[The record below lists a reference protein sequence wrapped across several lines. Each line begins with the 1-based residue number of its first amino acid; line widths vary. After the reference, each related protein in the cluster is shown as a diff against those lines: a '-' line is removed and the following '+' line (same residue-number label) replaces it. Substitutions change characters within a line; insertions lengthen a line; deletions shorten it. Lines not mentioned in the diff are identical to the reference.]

1 MASTINL
8 LRLLADPTRV
18 RLLLLLEQEEFSVAE
33 LQQILGMGQSR
44 ISSHLAQL
52 KRAGVVSDRR
62 VGKNMYYGAN
72 HHGRNSKRERVE
84 EITRL
89 LARELPETSRDRT
102 SLKLVL
108 HKRQDKARKY
118 FDELAGKFGRSYVP
132 GRSWK
137 ALAHTLIT
145 LLPPLTVADLGAG
158 EGTLSQL
165 LAKKARKVIAVDN
178 SPKMVEFGS
187 ELAKKHGFNNL
198 EYRLGDIQ
206 DPPIAKNSIN
216 LAILSQALHHAI
228 HPERTQSRFMRGFFE
243 EVKRRKV
250 YRVAAAY
257 LIAGG
262 AIIQLASAAFPAWEL
277 PNWALRL
284 VIVLLLIGFPIALLL
299 AWAFDLTVQGI
310 KAAPTTGAVGSHMR
324 RNVITLVAAG
334 VVVSAAAGFFL
345 LPRVSAHKVDKS
357 IAVLPFE
364 GLSDEKENAYFAD
377 GIQDDVLTN
386 LSKVG
391 DLKVISRTSVMP
403 YRGKTSNV
411 REI

>member
-8 LRLLADPTRV
+8 LRLLADPTRL
-18 RLLLLLEQEEFSVAE
+18 RLLLLLEQEELSVAE

-62 VGKNMYYGAN
+62 VGKNVYYGAN
-72 HHGRNSKRERVE
+72 HHGRNSQRERVE

-137 ALAHTLIT
+137 ALAHTLIA

-165 LAKKARKVIAVDN
+165 LAKRTRKVIAIDN

-187 ELAKKHGFNNL
+187 KLARKHGFNNL

-206 DPPIAKNSIN
+206 DPPIAPGTVD
-216 LAILSQALHHAI
+216 LAILSQALHHAAR
-228 HPERTQSRFMRGFFE
+228 PE
-243 EVKRRKV
+243 KAI
-250 YRVAAAY
+250 AAAHRMLKKNGRIVVLDLLSHRFEKARELY
-257 LIAGG
+257 LDRWLGFSEVQLHEFLENAGFKD
-262 AIIQLASAAFPAWEL
+262 IE
-277 PNWALRL
+277 
-284 VIVLLLIGFPIALLL
+284 VE
-299 AWAFDLTVQGI
+299 
-310 KAAPTTGAVGSHMR
+310 
-324 RNVITLVAAG
+324 
-334 VVVSAAAGFFL
+334 VVSREKQSPHFQT
-345 LPRVSAHKVDKS
+345 
-357 IAVLPFE
+357 VLAT
-364 GLSDEKENAYFAD
+364 GRK
-377 GIQDDVLTN
+377 
-386 LSKVG
+386 
-391 DLKVISRTSVMP
+391 
-403 YRGKTSNV
+403 
-411 REI
+411 